1 MTDTNTLAPPLDPYR
16 APQSATRDA
25 FEPLEGDRSA
35 HPWRRYFAKFIDL
48 TVLSFSVM
56 FVGVIALVLL
66 LPNQAAAMMKPLDNQ
81 LVAGIV
87 MLLFWIPLEAVLV
100 SFANTP
106 GRWIYGLRV
115 RTMHGER
122 LAFGQSLLRAGLLSV
137 QGLGLSIPIFA
148 LVAQIVAYRRLKS
161 SGSTLWDD
169 QVGTEVVHAEMGTGR
184 MVVAALATVGL
195 VVGVVFLTAL
205 G

>member
-48 TVLSFSVM
+48 TVMSF
-56 FVGVIALVLL
+56 GALFSLGIVLAFL
-66 LPNQAAAMMKPLDNQ
+66 VPERIPALMKPLDNQ
-81 LVAGIV
+81 IIAGLVMIV
-87 MLLFWIPLEAVLV
+87 LWIPLEAMLV

-115 RTMHGER
+115 RTLHGER
-122 LAFGQSLLRAGLLSV
+122 LAFGQSMLRAGLLSV

-148 LVAQIVAYRRLKS
+148 LVAQILAYRRLKA
-161 SGSTLWDD
+161 SGSTAWDD

-184 MVVAALATVGL
+184 MVVAVLATVG
-195 VVGVVFLTAL
+195 VVAGVVFLTAL